1 MSFSHDGGKTYYLL
15 TEGYNAVK
23 RSPIHISMAS

>member
-1 MSFSHDGGKTYYLL
+1 MTLSHDGGKTYYLL
-15 TEGYNAVK
+15 TENGSAAK